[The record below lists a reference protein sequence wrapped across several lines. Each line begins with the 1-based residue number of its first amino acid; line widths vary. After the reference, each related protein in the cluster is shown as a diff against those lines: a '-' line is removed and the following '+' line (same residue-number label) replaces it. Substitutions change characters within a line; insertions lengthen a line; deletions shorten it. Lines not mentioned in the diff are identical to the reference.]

1 MMESSDR
8 AYVVLDGERQ
18 NRSLQ
23 PFMRSSVDSRRRS
36 LYQIDLAKTHPCLF
50 HDGIR
55 VGTLDGL
62 LQELTDGT
70 IHAAVNVS
78 SFSRAAAILA
88 EQTRR
93 ADLSPPSLQAVHEQ
107 VGRLLADALLDEY
120 SFDETMVEEAHFDH
134 VQGSHF
140 TCRVAKSSDIAILS
154 LMRGGDP
161 MARGVFARLPSAS
174 YVHYWNDDQPL
185 DFDMDRPCPVRRIYV
200 VDSVINRG
208 DSIRRVLTRLEG
220 AMSSTGQSRRWAVY
234 VLSGVMH
241 EAASISLPREFPR
254 VRFVTLRVSAN
265 QYTGTGGTDTGN
277 RLFGTYH

>member
-1 MMESSDR
+1 MEASDR
-8 AYVVLDGERQ
+8 AYVVLDGDRR

-23 PFMRSSVDSRRRS
+23 PFLTSAVHSRRRS

-55 VGTLDGL
+55 VGSLDGL
-62 LQELTDGT
+62 LRELTDGT

-78 SFSRAAAILA
+78 CFSRAAAILA

-93 ADLSPPSLQAVHEQ
+93 ADISPPSLQAVHEQ
-107 VGRLLADALLDEY
+107 VGRLLADAVLDEFAFDKTLLDE
-120 SFDETMVEEAHFDH
+120 AHFEH

-140 TCRVAKSSDIAILS
+140 TGPVAKSSDVAILA

-161 MARGVFARLPSAS
+161 MARGVFTRLPSAS
-174 YVHYWNDDQPL
+174 YVHYWNDDQPV
-185 DFDMDRPCPVRRIYV
+185 DFDKDRPCPVRRIYV

-208 DSIRRVLTRLEG
+208 DSVRRVLRRLQG
-220 AMSSTGQSRRWAVY
+220 AMPCTGHALGWVVY

-241 EAASISLPREFPR
+241 EAAAESLPREFPR

-265 QYTGTGGTDTGN
+265 QYSGTGGTDTGS